1 MHSNRKSHLNGMK
14 PFDCSDLMI
23 RREKSGHWFI
33 LIRFDSI
40 CFAMNEIRML
50 VKSNFV
56 IPIKRCLFRYKYWN
70 WERHQPSCMFEWPTD
85 KFIRTRKCSAIK
97 MSHTYDYLLIKK
109 KQTKKNQSNI
119 CLLFKSTVCIWSKC
133 QIRWKAFKSIK
144 THIHG
149 QMVRMHTLNQ
159 KQTHTHTHTVY
170 WK

>member
-109 KQTKKNQSNI
+109 NKQKKIKAIFACYLKVRYASGPSVKYAEKHSNP
-119 CLLFKSTVCIWSKC
+119 LKHTYTDRWYACI
-133 QIRWKAFKSIK
+133 
-144 THIHG
+144 H
-149 QMVRMHTLNQ
+149 
-159 KQTHTHTHTVY
+159 
-170 WK
+170 